1 MGIYVNNFYWS
12 NDTMKI
18 QNYDSVV
25 LVGLPE
31 RLVMA
36 NSAEI
41 RGDILRLVEAGQKY
55 LILDLSR
62 VDFVDSSGLSI
73 LVSALK
79 AVQPLGGD
87 VLLLKPTDNVRA
99 LIELTRLHQV
109 FDIFEDQPAAIFHLH
124 SMARQIHASA

>member
-1 MGIYVNNFYWS
+1 ME
-12 NDTMKI
+12 I

-31 RLVMA
+31 KLVMA

-41 RGDILRLVEAGQKY
+41 RGDIQQLVEEGQKY

-62 VDFVDSSGLSI
+62 VEFIDSSGLSI

-79 AVQPLGGD
+79 AVQPLDGE

-109 FDIFEDQPAAIFHLH
+109 FDIYEDQPAAIFHLH
-124 SMARQIHASA
+124 GMTRKIHASA